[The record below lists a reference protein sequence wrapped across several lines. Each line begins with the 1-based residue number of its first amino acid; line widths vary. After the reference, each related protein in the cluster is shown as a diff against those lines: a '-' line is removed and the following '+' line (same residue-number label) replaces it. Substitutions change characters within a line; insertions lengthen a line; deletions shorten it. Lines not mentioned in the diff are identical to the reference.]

1 MTYFQTANLDINGDL
16 YASEI
21 RKNQDHPYLY
31 GVGGLGERASEL
43 MFNGLD
49 VPKCKKPMRIVC
61 GLDVHKDSVFV
72 CIMNENG
79 DKFEAKYGVLT
90 PELEELR
97 QLLLDHEVK
106 EVTMESTSIYWHPV
120 WRVLE
125 GVGTL
130 KLVNP
135 YFIKQLPGRKSDVR
149 DAAWIAECTLKD
161 LIRGSFVPDTLVQR
175 MRQYNRRIF
184 DLNKAKVCKLTKLD
198 ALLQRCNI
206 RISNYVS
213 STDSRSYKEVV
224 KLLADGV
231 TSPDK
236 LLTAIHGRTVNRV
249 GKDTLKSALTGVV
262 TETDIALI
270 RQYREEIELDDRHL
284 KECQEK
290 LTGICEKEF
299 PREFQNLQTIPGVK
313 ERSATSI
320 LAEIGADMKMFIT
333 AAALVSWCGLKP
345 RNEES
350 AGKIKSRRIT
360 HGNKYIR
367 KTMIEC
373 AWGASRTQN
382 CFYSKF
388 SYIQTV
394 VRRKNAMKVKVA
406 IARKMLTAVW
416 HVLNEGVPYRDYKE
430 A

>member
-1 MTYFQTANLDINGDL
+1 
-16 YASEI
+16 
-21 RKNQDHPYLY
+21 
-31 GVGGLGERASEL
+31 
-43 MFNGLD
+43 
-49 VPKCKKPMRIVC
+49 MRIVC

-161 LIRGSFVPDTLVQR
+161 LIRGSFVPVSLVQR

-262 TETDIALI
+262 TETDIDLI
-270 RQYREEIELDDRHL
+270 RQYREEIELDDKHL

-290 LTGICEKEF
+290 LTSICEKEF

-373 AWGASRTQN
+373 AWGASRTQD

-388 SYIQTV
+388 SYTQTV
-394 VRRKNAMKVKVA
+394 VRKKNAMKVKVA

-416 HVLNEGVPYRDYKE
+416 HVLDEGVPYRDYKE
-430 A
+430 AETKVEATS

>member
-1 MTYFQTANLDINGDL
+1 
-16 YASEI
+16 
-21 RKNQDHPYLY
+21 
-31 GVGGLGERASEL
+31 
-43 MFNGLD
+43 
-49 VPKCKKPMRIVC
+49 MRIVC

-72 CIMNENG
+72 CILNEKG
-79 DKFEAKYGVLT
+79 EKFEAKYGVLT
-90 PELEELR
+90 PELEELH
-97 QLLLDHEVK
+97 QLLLTHEVK
-106 EVTMESTSIYWHPV
+106 EVTMESTSIYWHPI
-120 WRVLE
+120 WRILSDIE
-125 GVGTL
+125 CL

-149 DAAWIAECTLKD
+149 DAAWIAECTMKD
-161 LIRGSFVPDTLVQR
+161 LIRGSFVPDEIVQR
-175 MRQYNRRIF
+175 MRQYIRRIF
-184 DLNKAKVCKLTKLD
+184 DLNKEKVYKLTKLD

-213 STDSRSYKEVV
+213 STDSKSYKDVV
-224 KLLADGV
+224 KLLSEGIVDAE
-231 TSPDK
+231 K
-236 LLTAIHGRTVNRV
+236 LTEVIHGRTVKRV
-249 GKDTLKSALTGVV
+249 GKEVIAAALTGVV
-262 TETDIALI
+262 NEVDIDLI
-270 RQYREEIELDDRHL
+270 RQYREEILMDDRHL
-284 KECQEK
+284 KECQGK
-290 LTGICEKEF
+290 LTEICRKEF
-299 PREFQNLQTIPGVK
+299 PREFENLQTIPGVK

-320 LAEIGADMKMFIT
+320 LSELGADMKMFIT

-382 CFYSKF
+382 CFYSNF

-406 IARKMLTAVW
+406 IARKMLVAIW
-416 HVLNEGVPYRDYKE
+416 HVLNEGVPYHDYKKPE
-430 A
+430 AIADGNS

>member
-1 MTYFQTANLDINGDL
+1 
-16 YASEI
+16 
-21 RKNQDHPYLY
+21 
-31 GVGGLGERASEL
+31 
-43 MFNGLD
+43 
-49 VPKCKKPMRIVC
+49 MRIVC

-72 CIMNENG
+72 CILNEKG

-90 PELEELR
+90 PELEDLK
-97 QLLLDHEVK
+97 QLLLAHGVK
-106 EVTMESTSIYWHPV
+106 EVTMESTSIYWHPI

-125 GVGTL
+125 GLEDL

-149 DAAWIAECTLKD
+149 DAAWIAECTMKN
-161 LIRGSFVPDTLVQR
+161 LIRGSFVPPSIVQR

-184 DLNKAKVCKLTKLD
+184 DLNKEIVYKLTKLD
-198 ALLQRCNI
+198 AVLQHCNI

-213 STDSRSYKEVV
+213 STDGKSYKEVV
-224 KLLADGV
+224 RLLSEGVTDAHRLADV
-231 TSPDK
+231 
-236 LLTAIHGRTVNRV
+236 IHGRTVNRV
-249 GKDTLKSALTGVV
+249 GKDTIVASLSGVV
-262 TETDIALI
+262 SETDVELI
-270 RQYREEIELDDRHL
+270 HQYREEIQLAELH
-284 KECQEK
+284 KQECQKK
-290 LTGICEKEF
+290 LTLMCENEFPKEF
-299 PREFQNLQTIPGVK
+299 SNLQTIPGVR

-373 AWGASRTQN
+373 AWAASKTQN
-382 CFYSKF
+382 SFFSQF

-394 VRRKNAMKVKVA
+394 IRKKNGMKVKVA
-406 IARKMLTAVW
+406 IARKMLVAVW
-416 HVLNEGVPYRDYKE
+416 HVLSEGQAYTDYKKP
-430 A
+430 ALAGNS

>member
-1 MTYFQTANLDINGDL
+1 
-16 YASEI
+16 
-21 RKNQDHPYLY
+21 
-31 GVGGLGERASEL
+31 
-43 MFNGLD
+43 
-49 VPKCKKPMRIVC
+49 MRIVC

-72 CIMNENG
+72 CILNEKG
-79 DKFEAKYGVLT
+79 EKFEAKYGVLT
-90 PELEELR
+90 PELEELH
-97 QLLLDHEVK
+97 QLLLTHEVK
-106 EVTMESTSIYWHPV
+106 EVTMESTSIYWYPI
-120 WRVLE
+120 WRILSDIE
-125 GVGTL
+125 CL

-149 DAAWIAECTLKD
+149 DAAWIAECTMKD
-161 LIRGSFVPDTLVQR
+161 LIRGSFVPDEIVQR

-184 DLNKAKVCKLTKLD
+184 DLNKEKVYKLTKLD

-213 STDSRSYKEVV
+213 STDSKSYKDVV
-224 KLLADGV
+224 KLLSEGIVNAE
-231 TSPDK
+231 K
-236 LLTAIHGRTVNRV
+236 LTEAIHGRTVNRV
-249 GKDTLKSALTGVV
+249 GKEVITAALTGVV
-262 TETDIALI
+262 NEVDIDLI
-270 RQYREEIELDDRHL
+270 RQYREEILMDDKHL

-290 LTGICEKEF
+290 LTEICRKEF
-299 PREFQNLQTIPGVK
+299 PREFDNLQTIPGVK

-320 LAEIGADMKMFIT
+320 LSELGADMKMFIT

-350 AGKIKSRRIT
+350 AGKIESRRIT

-382 CFYSKF
+382 CFYSNF
-388 SYIQTV
+388 SYTQTV

-406 IARKMLTAVW
+406 IARKMLVVIW
-416 HVLNEGVPYRDYKE
+416 HVLSVMVFHTMIIRSLKLLQKATHNIPLIVRPVSLW
-430 A
+430 